1 MRIHQAGR
9 LSGAF
14 GALVLF
20 SLTAI
25 GCGGGGGGGG
35 GSASGGNGGGLN
47 FRPVWEQ
54 RALTPRR
61 LSSATGDGT
70 ESRPSGAF
78 GPTLPASV
86 QTVRIEF
93 NSSSGQ
99 RCCLAVDPTQ
109 LPTNPDTGRRVL
121 VLDALP
127 SGSAS
132 LTLAGFAT
140 DFAPASAAVDAC
152 PTKPSGVG
160 EACDPTRP
168 ATPSF
173 ESEAHPVTIVGGAQ
187 NNAGDIPVFAVPFLL
202 DLTPQ
207 AGDSVANPVAIRYAV
222 VDAATGI
229 DEGSVSTSVSQT
241 GRPSASL
248 DLALTACDD
257 AGTRPCSPGG
267 QLGVRGFQ
275 AAAAATLN
283 LGAAQVRVQAA
294 NQGSPPRSV
303 DFDYP
308 ITVRNAP
315 PPQAT
320 PTGTPLPIFTQPPSG
335 GVLIVRPGQDITAIA
350 KAAPSGAT
358 LLVAPGVYASVI
370 LNPGDLQGPLT
381 LIADVTG
388 AGTDSPAAPVVI
400 SVRGTSP
407 AVDLSGQSD
416 LTLDGFSLRG
426 GVGAGVRVSDS
437 SRITVR
443 NCLIAENRGDGV
455 VFDASSDGLVFNN
468 VIFDNAGSGVRVLGT
483 VGLRVINNTVYGN
496 ADDGV
501 VVGDASD
508 PSSDPVIRSNI
519 FNGNGGAGLSI
530 DASTTAVDFDYNLNT
545 DGYAGDA
552 EPAPHD
558 IAGTLAN
565 PLFVAPAR
573 EDFHLALGLVGSQSP
588 AVDTGDPATDAAL
601 VAALTV
607 RTTQPDG
614 TLDTPPVDLGYHYAA
629 PAPTPTPR
637 PRPTRTPTPTATA
650 A

>member
-1 MRIHQAGR
+1 MRLRVPERTTCAV
-9 LSGAF
+9 GAVVF
-14 GALVLF
+14 IAF
-20 SLTAI
+20 AAA

-35 GSASGGNGGGLN
+35 SSSFSGGDGGGLN
-47 FRPVWEQ
+47 FRPIWEQ
-54 RALTPRR
+54 PTLAPRR
-61 LSSATGDGT
+61 LSAATGDGT
-70 ESRPSGAF
+70 ESRPSAAF

-99 RCCLAVDPTQ
+99 RCCLAVDPTL
-109 LPTNPDTGRRVL
+109 LPTNPETGRRVL
-121 VLDALP
+121 VLDELP

-140 DFAPASAAVDAC
+140 DFAPVAVAVEAC
-152 PTKPSGVG
+152 PTKPIGVG
-160 EACDPTRP
+160 AACDPTRP

-173 ESEAHPVTIVGGAQ
+173 ESDPRTVTIVGGTQ
-187 NNAGDIPVFAVPFLL
+187 TNAGDIPVFAVPFLI

-207 AGDSVANPVAIRYAV
+207 AADSVANPVAIRFAV

-229 DEGSVSTSVSQT
+229 DEGSVATSISQT
-241 GRPSASL
+241 GRPAVSL
-248 DLALTACDD
+248 NLAMTACDD
-257 AGTRPCSPGG
+257 AGSRPCSPAG

-275 AAAAATLN
+275 TVATAGNLN
-283 LGAAQVRVQAA
+283 LGAAQVRVQAT

-308 ITVRNAP
+308 VTVRNAP
-315 PPQAT
+315 PAESTPT
-320 PTGTPLPIFTQPPSG
+320 PTGTPVPSG
-335 GVLIVRPGQDITAIA
+335 GLIIVRPGQDIAAIA

-358 LLVAPGVYASVI
+358 LLVAPGVYASVT
-370 LNPGDLQGPLT
+370 LAPGDLQGPLA
-381 LIADVTG
+381 LVADPTG

-407 AVDLSGQSD
+407 AVDLTGQAD

-426 GVGAGVRVSDS
+426 GVGAGVRVSESD
-437 SRITVR
+437 RITVR

-455 VFDASSDGLVFNN
+455 LFDASSDGLVFNN
-468 VIFDNAGSGVRVLGT
+468 VIFDNEGSGVRMRGS
-483 VGLRVINNTVYGN
+483 VGLRIINNTVYGN

-501 VVGDASD
+501 VVGDAD
-508 PSSDPVIRSNI
+508 APSSNPVIRSNI
-519 FNGNGGAGLSI
+519 FNDNGGAGLSI
-530 DASTTAVDFDYNLNT
+530 DASTLVVDFDYNLNT

-552 EPAPHD
+552 APAPHD
-558 IAGTLAN
+558 VAGDLAN
-565 PLFVAPAR
+565 PLFVAPGR
-573 EDFHLALGLVGSQSP
+573 EDFHLAVGLVGSQSP
-588 AVDTGDPATDAAL
+588 AVDTGDPATDATLLAT
-601 VAALTV
+601 LTT

-637 PRPTRTPTPTATA
+637 PRPTRTPTPTAA
-650 A
+650 E